1 MIEAIEPNHNNF
13 ILHAASVTEKQSAN
27 DGELILTGMASSN
40 SKSLYGEVM
49 SESALQRMCNDAV
62 GLPILYDHE
71 GKMKSIAGVVKNAY
85 LQDNDLY
92 LDFSILPRFQEEIR
106 ELIEFGVLLGLSI
119 GGHVSSFDMKN
130 GLVED
135 ITLVEVSLTPVPA
148 NRDTHGTVH
157 IKQNAVVGDCLYGV
171 CNQLIKENF
180 KEDEIISQEEKEM
193 EAIQRAKPAEE
204 EVNSEEKPQ
213 EKEKET
219 DEPLTAEAV
228 KEMMDERFAEEKQSI
243 IESVLA
249 EVKDMIHKKDDDEG
263 EEVQQSV
270 DDIPQ
275 EPVSEPVEP
284 TINVES
290 NTDELVEKLSAKI
303 FDGLP
308 ERRDLSTTKMEQS
321 AQEETTETTEV
332 KTGMTPEEA
341 AKMMIRSM
349 DAKDPITRAINQSL
363 QQ

>member
-1 MIEAIEPNHNNF
+1 MIEAIDSDVNNQF
-13 ILHAASVTEKQSAN
+13 IIHSATVTEKPDAN

-49 SESALQRMCNDAV
+49 SESALQRMCTDAV

-157 IKQNAVVGDCLYGV
+157 IKQKMVTGDCLYGV
-171 CNQLIKENF
+171 CNTLIKENL
-180 KEDEIISQEEKEM
+180 KEDEIISQTEKMEE
-193 EAIQRAKPAEE
+193 IQRAKPDEE
-204 EVNSEEKPQ
+204 KPVDSSEEKPQ
-213 EKEKET
+213 EEEAKEE
-219 DEPLTAEAV
+219 DEPLTEEKV
-228 KEMMDERFAEEKQSI
+228 KEMINEALAETKQSI
-243 IESVLA
+243 IETVLA
-249 EVKDMIHKKDDDEG
+249 EVKNMLNNKG
-263 EEVQQSV
+263 EEEEEIKQSAETA
-270 DDIPQ
+270 PQ
-275 EPVSEPVEP
+275 EPTVKVELD
-284 TINVES
+284 S
-290 NTDELVEKLSAKI
+290 DDLVEKLSAKL
-303 FDGLP
+303 FDGLT
-308 ERRDLSTTKMEQS
+308 ERRDTSTTKMEQS
-321 AQEETTETTEV
+321 LKDEPVETEEV

-341 AKMMIRSM
+341 AKMLIRSM
-349 DAKDPITRAINQSL
+349 DETDPITRAINQSL
-363 QQ
+363 NK